1 MRRLR
6 PSLLL
11 GTALFAIG
19 TWACTWFGRSFFRQF
34 CSASLGLGH

>member
-11 GTALFAIG
+11 AMTLFAVG
-19 TWACTWFGRSFFRQF
+19 TWACTWFGRSFLRQF
-34 CSASLGLGH
+34 CNASLGLGH